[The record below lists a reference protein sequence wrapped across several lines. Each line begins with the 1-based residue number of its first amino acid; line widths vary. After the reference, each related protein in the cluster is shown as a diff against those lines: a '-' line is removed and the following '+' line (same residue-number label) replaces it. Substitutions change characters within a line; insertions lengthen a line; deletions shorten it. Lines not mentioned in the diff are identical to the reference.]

1 MHFDDPS
8 AVSVA
13 FSPRKTKRGESNIG
27 VSHKDRSHWKNPY
40 VKDGISVSGL
50 VQAVGASDRKIV
62 NITKPVYSNGRF
74 VGLAVAALDS

>member
-13 FSPRKTKRGESNIG
+13 FSPRKNKRGESNIG

-62 NITKPVYSNGRF
+62 NIQRTFRGFGRCRP
-74 VGLAVAALDS
+74 